1 MSTTQP
7 PAGRAPG
14 GGAAARPGRRHL
26 GPAPRPPSPPHAA
39 TRRTRPPPVPA
50 AITREHTASRPPDPG
65 PGKLT
70 QPLRTIAGTSPPE
83 ASQHPGQTP

>member
-14 GGAAARPGRRHL
+14 CGAVAGPVQRHL
-26 GPAPRPPSPPHAA
+26 GLAL
-39 TRRTRPPPVPA
+39 A
-50 AITREHTASRPPDPG
+50 AITTAGRDLPDNATAIAREHIASRLPDAD

-70 QPLRTIAGTSPPE
+70 QALRTTAGTSPPQ
-83 ASQHPGQTP
+83 ASQRPGETT